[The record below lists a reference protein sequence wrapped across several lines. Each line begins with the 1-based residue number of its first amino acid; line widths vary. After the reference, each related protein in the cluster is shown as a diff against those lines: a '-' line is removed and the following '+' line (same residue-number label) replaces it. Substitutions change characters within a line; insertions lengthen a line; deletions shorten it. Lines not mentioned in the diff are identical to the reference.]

1 MNTDSKQIIH
11 DFFTNRFQ
19 DKLANTMCVIVTPPP
34 HLSWVKLFSLF
45 WGNTCLLSYSQ
56 HGALD
61 QVGSG
66 GEACLALLFL
76 GT

>member
-34 HLSWVKLFSLF
+34 PFLS
-45 WGNTCLLSYSQ
+45 
-56 HGALD
+56 
-61 QVGSG
+61 
-66 GEACLALLFL
+66 
-76 GT
+76 